1 MERWQVI
8 FEVTLDIKDEESQA
22 MALQR
27 AKLLMGTLFTDDGI
41 AHYHILQQPKVV
53 VEFD

>member
-1 MERWQVI
+1 MN
-8 FEVTLDIKDEESQA
+8 IKEGETPHEA
-22 MALQR
+22 AQR
-27 AKLLMGTLFTDDGI
+27 AKLLMGTLFIDDGI

>member
-1 MERWQVI
+1 MNRWQII
-8 FEVTLDIKDEESQA
+8 FEVTLDIKDDESHA

-27 AKLLMGTLFTDDGI
+27 AKLLMGTLITDEGI
-41 AHYHILQQPKVV
+41 AHYHVLQQPKVV